1 MRRSLASWLPLL
13 VTPFLALTLESTGR
27 AAPITYTTSG
37 WVGSQSGSQGIDLSY
52 NPTSGTL
59 TIPGTMALGS
69 IAAQALPTG
78 LGLTY
83 EHLPFEIDATFQTQ
97 GSSGPET
104 STLKLQGEI
113 NGAIMGTT
121 SSTAVATVT
130 SVQAT
135 GPGTLPFPVSSFDF
149 GAQAI
154 AASGVNGG
162 ITPLSGQVSTVPE
175 PTPLAIVAL
184 LAGWAAFRSRVRR
197 QAAVTP

>member
-13 VTPFLALTLESTGR
+13 VTPFLALTLETTGR

-37 WVGSQSGSQGIDLSY
+37 WVGSQSGSQGYDLNY
-52 NPTSGTL
+52 DPTSGTL
-59 TIPGTMALGS
+59 VLPGTISLGS
-69 IAAQALPTG
+69 LAAQVLPTG

-83 EHLPFEIDATFQTQ
+83 SHVPFEIDVNFQTQ

-104 STLKLQGEI
+104 SGMKLQGEI
-113 NGAIMGTT
+113 NGAILGAMF
-121 SSTAVATVT
+121 SNAVATIS

-149 GAQAI
+149 GSQAI

-162 ITPLSGQVSTVPE
+162 ITPLMGQISAVPE
-175 PTPLAIVAL
+175 PTPLAIVGIL
-184 LAGWAAFRSRVRR
+184 VGWAALRSRVRR
-197 QAAVTP
+197 QAPV